1 MMYRSTF
8 FATVARRSFVAG
20 LLALAALL
28 ALGGLARAE
37 DTSDPPR
44 VQQAGGYNIEYLGPQ
59 SGKNVQV
66 GTEAVLRF
74 RVSDAKGQPAAKLS
88 LNLTAIRD
96 YSGQVTK
103 EHNGPRTPNIGPM
116 PLAQVS
122 GAPGEYQASVKFGDN
137 GHWIIQVDSPS
148 FSDKIK
154 FRQPVEAAED
164 QGAGINFDWLLWPG
178 ILLTVA
184 TIVMIVGRKGEIFP
198 TPADELEPP
207 IQAPANSSNSKIEP
221 ESLAASGS
229 NKS

>member
-8 FATVARRSFVAG
+8 FATVARRRFI
-20 LLALAALL
+20 AALL
-28 ALGGLARAE
+28 AIAAMLSLSGLALAE

-59 SGKNVQV
+59 AGKTFQA
-66 GTEAVLRF
+66 GTDAVLRF
-74 RVSDAKGQPAAKLS
+74 RVSDAQGQPVANLP

-116 PLAQVS
+116 PLSQVN
-122 GAPGEYQASVKFGDN
+122 GAPGQYQASLRFGQN
-137 GHWIIQVDSPS
+137 GHWYIQVDSAS
-148 FSDKIK
+148 FSGKVK
-154 FRQPVEAAED
+154 YRQPVEAAED
-164 QGAGINFDWLLWPG
+164 KGAGINLDWLLWPG
-178 ILLTVA
+178 IVLTVA
-184 TIVMIVGRKGEIFP
+184 TVVVIIGRKGEIFS
-198 TPADELEPP
+198 TPEEELEPP
-207 IQAPANSSNSKIEP
+207 VPAPANSANSRIEP